1 MNLVLFLRKKLM
13 LFKVRESLFFIF
25 QEIADRLYPY
35 RTDPA
40 EDFYYLYKNHATGEK
55 YTVMEWIHMMDETVG
70 KLQEKVM
77 VLEYDRGTDL
87 DMKVCKLDAEV
98 VGIKKEFN
106 KIQEELKKNG

>member
-1 MNLVLFLRKKLM
+1 M
-13 LFKVRESLFFIF
+13 LFKIRESLFFIF
-25 QEIADRLYPY
+25 QDIADKLYPY

-87 DMKVCKLDAEV
+87 ESKVTKLDAYV
-98 VGIKKEFN
+98 VGLRNEMAEIRNAQK
-106 KIQEELKKNG
+106 